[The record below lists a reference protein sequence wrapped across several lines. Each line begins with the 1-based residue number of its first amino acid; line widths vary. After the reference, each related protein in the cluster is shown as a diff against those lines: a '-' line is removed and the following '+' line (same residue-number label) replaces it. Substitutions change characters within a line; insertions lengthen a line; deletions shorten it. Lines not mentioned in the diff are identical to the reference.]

1 MNKIYRKSTIIKTYS
16 LMLIEIISMGLAFA
30 ATVWLWFRDFK
41 RISTPEVYISAGVF
55 MMACTILYSVMTDWN
70 RDFFIRGYFRE
81 FMAVGKLI
89 IVVTLFGNAYTF
101 MLKNAYAYSRAV
113 FLIFPVVD
121 YVLTY
126 LFHMAFKSYMLK
138 YYKKSV
144 NSDKL
149 MVVTTKDQV
158 EAVVDQIL
166 NTKHWNYELTSI
178 AIMDENMIGQ
188 EIMGIPVIAD
198 SNNVIDVGTQNIL
211 DRVFISL
218 PRHEIMDVK
227 NMILEFEAMGLLC
240 HYNIDLPELNL
251 EGKEAGEFAGFS
263 VVSFSLQNM
272 DYRRLM
278 IKRGFDVVGA
288 IVGLLIT
295 AVFFPFVALA
305 IKIESK
311 GPVLFKQERIGK
323 NGRRFTMY
331 KFRSMYSDAEERLK
345 ELEDQNEVK
354 GLMFKMED
362 DPRITKVGKFIR
374 KTSIDELPQF
384 WNILRGDM
392 SLVGTRPPTVAEFE
406 QYNAHYRRRLCIT
419 PGLTGM
425 WQVSGRSDIKDF
437 DEVVKLDLEYIDQ
450 WSLRLDVKLLLQTVG
465 VVFFRKG
472 SK

>member
-16 LMLIEIISMGLAFA
+16 LMLIELISMAVSYSL
-30 ATVWLWFRDFK
+30 TVFMWFREDLK
-41 RISTPEVYISAGVF
+41 LSTPEVYVSAGIF

-81 FMAVGKLI
+81 FMSVGKLI
-89 IVVTLFGNAYTF
+89 IVVMLFGNAYTF
-101 MLKNAYAYSRAV
+101 MIKNSYAYSRAV

-126 LFHMAFKSYMLK
+126 LLHMAFKAYMLK
-138 YYKKSV
+138 FYKKSV

-158 EAVVDQIL
+158 EKVVDQIL
-166 NTKHWNYELTSI
+166 NTKHWNYELTCI
-178 AIMDENMIGQ
+178 TVMDENMIGQ

-218 PRHEIMDVK
+218 PRHDVIDVRD
-227 NMILEFEAMGLLC
+227 MILEFEAMGLLC

-278 IKRGFDVVGA
+278 IKRCFDIFGA
-288 IVGLLIT
+288 LIGLLIT
-295 AVFFPFVALA
+295 AVFLPFVALA
-305 IKIESK
+305 IKIESR
-311 GPVLFKQERIGK
+311 GPILFKQERIGK
-323 NGRRFTMY
+323 NGRRFKMY
-331 KFRSMYSDAEERLK
+331 KFRSMYMDAEERLA
-345 ELEDQNEVK
+345 ELQDKNEVK

-450 WSLRLDVKLLLQTVG
+450 WSLRLDIKLLLQTVG